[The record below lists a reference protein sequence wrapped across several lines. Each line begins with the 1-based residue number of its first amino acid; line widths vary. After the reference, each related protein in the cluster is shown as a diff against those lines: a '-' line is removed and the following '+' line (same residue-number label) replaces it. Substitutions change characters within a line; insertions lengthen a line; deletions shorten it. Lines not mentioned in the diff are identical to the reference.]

1 MLISKLA
8 IMKKIIVPT
17 DFSLPS
23 RGAYFY
29 ALEIAPLWNA
39 CVKVI
44 HVYHGS
50 FSTTQPLVITPN
62 KGRQQVLESWLEN
75 FIEIREEAGS
85 LSVSPTIE
93 TEYEAVLGFA
103 VDKLVR
109 LSDEEETALLV
120 MGATGKN
127 HLEKKLIGSISLDV
141 AQKAHCPV
149 FLIPEGY
156 NFKGVQHIL
165 FASDYSTIEESQ
177 LQVLVEMAQKFKA
190 SVHFVHIEQASDQV
204 PFSELKEKIFQ
215 LLFKE
220 KEPSFAFQMHAV
232 QSASIQEG
240 LNAYADENDIDLV
253 VMVTRKRKFWDR
265 LFSASQT
272 KAVLIGSELPVCVL
286 HQE

>member
-1 MLISKLA
+1 MSKLA

-39 CVKVI
+39 CVKVV

-50 FSTTQPLVITPN
+50 FSTTQPLVVTPN

-75 FIEIREEAGS
+75 FIEIREEAGN
-85 LSVSPTIE
+85 LGISPTIE
-93 TEYEAVLGFA
+93 TEYEAILGFA

-109 LSDEEETALLV
+109 LSNEEETALLV

-141 AQKAHCPV
+141 ARKAHCPV
-149 FLIPEGY
+149 FLVPEGY
-156 NFKGVQHIL
+156 NFKGVRNIL
-165 FASDYSTIEESQ
+165 FASDYSTTEEAQ
-177 LQVLVEMAQKFKA
+177 LQVLVEMAQKLEA
-190 SVHFVHIEQASDQV
+190 SVHFVHIEQETDEV
-204 PFSELKEKIFQ
+204 PFSDLKEKIFQ

-220 KEPSFAFQMHAV
+220 KEPSFAFYMHSV
-232 QSASIQEG
+232 QGESIQEG
-240 LNAYADENDIDLV
+240 LNSYAEQNDIDLV
-253 VMVTRKRKFWDR
+253 VMVTRKRRFWDR

-272 KAVLIGSELPVCVL
+272 RAVLIGSELPVCVL